1 MEQKLAVSTSPHILL
16 VESVP
21 RIMWSVV
28 IALLPAGAMGVWL
41 FGLHALFVI
50 LTCVVV
56 AVVTEAAGQKLIF
69 AQKVTIA
76 DGSAVITGLLL
87 AYTLPPGLPLWAAAT
102 GSVFAIFVAKLCFG
116 GLGYNIFNPALI
128 GRAVLLAS
136 WPAQMTTW
144 VAPFAVDSVSCAS
157 PLAIVRDMSTLQ
169 KLTATSAEA
178 AAKFDALQAKL
189 PAILD
194 MFLGK
199 CPGCIGE
206 VSAIALL
213 GGAVFLFIRKII
225 TWHTPLT
232 YIGTVA
238 LMSFLFGRNP
248 LFEIFAGGLL
258 LGAFFM
264 ATDMVTV
271 PITGCGKIIFGI
283 GAGVITS
290 SIRNIGG
297 YPEGV
302 CYSILLMNAVTPHLD
317 RLTAPKKFGV
327 VKK

>member
-1 MEQKLAVSTSPHILL
+1 MEQKFVVSTSPHIY
-16 VESVP
+16 STDSIP

-41 FGLHALFVI
+41 FGLHTFWVI
-50 LTCVVV
+50 LTCVIV
-56 AVVTEAAGQKLIF
+56 AVVTEAAGQKLVF
-69 AQKVTIA
+69 GQKITIT

-144 VAPFAVDSVSCAS
+144 VAPFAVDGVSCAS
-157 PLAIVRDMSTLQ
+157 PLAMVKTLMA
-169 KLTATSAEA
+169 KGTALTPSGT
-178 AAKFDALQAKL
+178 AL
-189 PAILD
+189 PSVLD
-194 MFLGK
+194 MFFGN
-199 CPGCIGE
+199 CAGAIGE

-213 GGAVFLFIRKII
+213 GGAIFLFIRKII
-225 TWHTPLT
+225 SWHTPLT

-238 LMSFLFGRNP
+238 LVSFLFGRNP
-248 LFEIFAGGLL
+248 LFEIFAGGLF

-271 PITGCGKIIFGI
+271 PITGWGKIIFGI
-283 GAGVITS
+283 GAGVMTAL
-290 SIRNIGG
+290 IRNIGG

-302 CYSILLMNAVTPHLD
+302 CYSILLMNAVTPHID
-317 RLTAPKKFGV
+317 RLTTPKKFGL